1 MMHASRPA
9 AYFEDAVLAWLD
21 TIGSY
26 ESLRA
31 DGVDLVLARV
41 TTDYRRPVRL
51 GAIVQSWVRV
61 VSTTDKSLTVNVALR
76 DAGGDVLVE
85 ADNVYVCVRDGQ
97 PTQVPDRLRQ
107 MVGDPNP

>member
-21 TIGSY
+21 TIGGY

-51 GAIVQSWVRV
+51 GATVQSWVRV
-61 VSTTDKSLTVNVALR
+61 VSTTDKSLTLNVALR
-76 DAGGDVLVE
+76 DADGDVLVE
-85 ADNVYVCVRDGQ
+85 SDNVYICVRDGT
-97 PTQVPDRLRQ
+97 PAPVPGPLRN
-107 MVGDPNP
+107 MVGDPRR